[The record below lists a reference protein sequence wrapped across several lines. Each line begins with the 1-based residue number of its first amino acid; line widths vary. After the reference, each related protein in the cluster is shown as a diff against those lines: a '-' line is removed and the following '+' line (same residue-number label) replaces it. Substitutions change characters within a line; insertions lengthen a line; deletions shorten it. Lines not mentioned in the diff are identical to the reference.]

1 MILDVKIDV
10 GIRKSFSS
18 DFNRKYDLCWE
29 AGCVENIVN
38 TMVFNR
44 FHVYRQI
51 EFSMSWASF
60 LESFW
65 EVFGVLGVTF
75 GGLRGYR
82 NIVENSSKFRG
93 FPGTPG
99 SEGIRQVEGGKSR
112 PGWQ

>member
-1 MILDVKIDV
+1 
-10 GIRKSFSS
+10 
-18 DFNRKYDLCWE
+18 
-29 AGCVENIVN
+29 
-38 TMVFNR
+38 
-44 FHVYRQI
+44 
-51 EFSMSWASF
+51 MSWASF

-75 GGLRGYR
+75 GGLPGYR

-99 SEGIRQVEGGKSR
+99 SEGIRQVECGKSR